1 MTELLTT
8 PPEQLA
14 EQLRKVAV
22 FSDLSQEDLLW
33 FVSKCQE
40 LRVAP
45 GDIVMREGDKAEF
58 MIVML
63 EGEIRAR
70 AEHGPADG
78 PVFTMSGGE
87 VSGMLPLFPL
97 QVVSVT
103 GGAVVPSHYFAF
115 HLSHFSKMFPPLP
128 QL

>member
-87 VSGMLPLFPL
+87 ANGMLPLSPL
-97 QVVSVT
+97 HIVRVT
-103 GGAVVPSHYFAF
+103 RRALLLSPSFSI
-115 HLSHFSKMFPPLP
+115 HLRRMSRMIHL
-128 QL
+128 

>member
-87 VSGMLPLFPL
+87 VNRVLPFSPPQVFMVTAPARRPSPLF
-97 QVVSVT
+97 
-103 GGAVVPSHYFAF
+103 AF
-115 HLSHFSKMFPPLP
+115 PLP
-128 QL
+128 P

>member
-1 MTELLTT
+1 MCATVPSSALLRAWAKARSSSSSCINTWPKYNDASRQKSSSRMTELLTT

-45 GDIVMREGDKAEF
+45 GDIVTPQANKAES
-58 MIVML
+58 M
-63 EGEIRAR
+63 
-70 AEHGPADG
+70 
-78 PVFTMSGGE
+78 TS
-87 VSGMLPLFPL
+87 FPN
-97 QVVSVT
+97 S
-103 GGAVVPSHYFAF
+103 
-115 HLSHFSKMFPPLP
+115 
-128 QL
+128 

>member
-14 EQLRKVAV
+14 EQLRKVEV
-22 FSDLSQEDLLW
+22 FSDLPQDDLLW

-40 LRVAP
+40 LRVAQ
-45 GDIVMREGDKAEF
+45 GDIVMCEGDKPEF

-70 AEHGPADG
+70 AERGPADS
-78 PVFTMSGGE
+78 PVFTLSGGE
-87 VSGMLPLFPL
+87 VSGMLP
-97 QVVSVT
+97 
-103 GGAVVPSHYFAF
+103 A
-115 HLSHFSKMFPPLP
+115 
-128 QL
+128 